1 MIFYLKQ
8 PYYLQEVASKDG
20 CGDGFTVFFTRRTIG
35 FPVEIHRAVRWGNK
49 HKKPQVI

>member
-20 CGDGFTVFFTRRTIG
+20 CGDGFTVFF
-35 FPVEIHRAVRWGNK
+35 H
-49 HKKPQVI
+49 